1 MYRIAHWFQS
11 AKRLSD
17 DRGGAAAVIF
27 AITLLPMALAIGAAI
42 DYAGAVRMRTTLT
55 SSLDSAA
62 LSVAVAQVSGQNV
75 TMTHSA
81 LSSAVKKALLASLG
95 AGYTMASTTV
105 DANVDA
111 SGALTA
117 TAQITVPTKFMGLI
131 GVRNMDVN
139 AKTTV
144 TLPAGPVEV
153 AMVLDTTGSM
163 AGAKIA
169 ALQTAATN
177 LTNTL
182 FSIPNASS
190 NVKVA
195 VVPFTD
201 YVNIGL
207 ADRNASWLT
216 GAQDYTTPPSG
227 SCVDYPNYVCTGGT
241 QTVTS
246 TCYNDGVPYSCSWDN
261 CLGYTQQGTYQVC
274 PSAVNHTWNGC
285 VGSRAY
291 PTDVSANADQAT
303 AGNPIPA
310 LIDYWC
316 STPLQRLTSNQA
328 LVQTAINNLN
338 ASGETYIAPALLWG
352 WRVLSPHT
360 PYADGAAYNSRTRK
374 YLVLMTDG
382 FNTHSPNYP
391 DHEGTDTTTA
401 NTLTAQTCT
410 QIKAKGIKIFSV
422 AFQVTDTTIKGILQ
436 NCASS
441 TSGYYDSASAADLQA
456 AFQSIGNAITQVRI
470 VQ

>member
-1 MYRIAHWFQS
+1 MSRF
-11 AKRLSD
+11 
-17 DRGGAAAVIF
+17 
-27 AITLLPMALAIGAAI
+27 
-42 DYAGAVRMRTTLT
+42 
-55 SSLDSAA
+55 
-62 LSVAVAQVSGQNV
+62 
-75 TMTHSA
+75 
-81 LSSAVKKALLASLG
+81 
-95 AGYTMASTTV
+95 
-105 DANVDA
+105 
-111 SGALTA
+111 
-117 TAQITVPTKFMGLI
+117 
-131 GVRNMDVN
+131 
-139 AKTTV
+139 
-144 TLPAGPVEV
+144 
-153 AMVLDTTGSM
+153 VLF
-163 AGAKIA
+163 
-169 ALQTAATN
+169 
-177 LTNTL
+177 NTL
-182 FSIPNASS
+182 FAFPNAASHIRIGI
-190 NVKVA
+190 
-195 VVPFTD
+195 VPFTY
-201 YVNIGL
+201 YVNVDTSNRH
-207 ADRNASWLT
+207 ATWMDVPD
-216 GAQDYTTPPSG
+216 DYSTTTNQ
-227 SCVDYPNYVCTGGT
+227 CWDTYPNATYSNPVQRSG
-241 QTVTS
+241 